1 MLASLARAL
10 ALAIFQPAIA
20 GNVQALKMTTIGAT
34 CNILDTAAALGT
46 FKTFAAAVERAG
58 LNDTLNGPG
67 PFTVFAP
74 TDAAFALLPSG
85 RLDTLFKPEN
95 KAELVSMVN
104 YHLMKGRK
112 SAYDVSK
119 WLNAKTVHGQF
130 APISIA
136 SGRMCIDGANISS
149 ADIASS
155 NGVIHGIDKVNM
167 PAQANARPI
176 AQR

>member
-1 MLASLARAL
+1 
-10 ALAIFQPAIA
+10 
-20 GNVQALKMTTIGAT
+20 MTTIADT
-34 CNILDTAAALGT
+34 RNILDTAAALGT
-46 FKTFAAAVERAG
+46 FKTFAAAIERAG
-58 LNDTLNGPG
+58 LSDTLNGPG

-85 RLDTLFKPEN
+85 CLETLFKPEN
-95 KAELVSMVN
+95 KAELVSMLS

-112 SAYDVSK
+112 SSYDVSK
-119 WLNAKTVHGQF
+119 WLNAKTLHGQF

-149 ADIASS
+149 ADIDSS

-167 PAQANARPI
+167 PAPVNGRATAPC
-176 AQR
+176 

>member
-1 MLASLARAL
+1 
-10 ALAIFQPAIA
+10 
-20 GNVQALKMTTIGAT
+20 MTSTPVT

-46 FKTFAAAVERAG
+46 FKTFAAAVEKAG

-85 RLDTLFKPEN
+85 CLEALFMPEN
-95 KAELVSMVN
+95 KAELVSMLN

-112 SAYDVSK
+112 SSYDVSK

-136 SGRMCIDGANISS
+136 SGRMCIDGANISA
-149 ADIASS
+149 ADIDSS

-167 PAQANARPI
+167 PALANGRATALR
-176 AQR
+176 